1 MPVIFKCGDESRP
14 YTVEYRGDS
23 LFALVSG
30 CEPIE
35 IGSPLA
41 LDSSFDLKEFDVYL
55 LDSPDI
61 RENDVRQVFNKIVGD
76 RARIGWAI
84 PVLSLVSDQHDFAAD
99 EHFLKYSYVAL
110 AKSLSALAEDVT
122 FDVSDFRYIEPL
134 KIFGESA
141 VVLVVSRST
150 LKNGHDF
157 ELRRALPSLVSHGY
171 SSRSIE
177 DDRSYPWVMRDPAAK
192 SITIVQSAKTPDD
205 HDMVAAMLNGFVS
218 SQRSVAL
225 QFFYLYQII
234 ELLMERVITFRQ
246 VEIADSIA
254 RAGSNSS
261 LIKAALDKIGE
272 INSEKSRMNLVVDRY
287 ARMGAELGD
296 LRVQCNRLK
305 VKLGMETGES
315 MAEYLY
321 PLRNYIFHNFRSF
334 PKGAEVELKSV
345 VSSLLAVMPLFL
357 ARFEAP

>member
-1 MPVIFKCGDESRP
+1 MPVMFKCGDESRP
-14 YTVEYRGDS
+14 YTVEYRDES
-23 LFALVSG
+23 LFVLVDG
-30 CEPIE
+30 CDPIE
-35 IGSPLA
+35 VGTPLE
-41 LDSSFDLKEFDVYL
+41 LDASFDLDEFDVYL

-76 RARIGWAI
+76 KARIGWAI

-110 AKSLSALAEDVT
+110 AKSLSALPKDIIL
-122 FDVSDFRYIEPL
+122 DVSDLRCIEPL
-134 KIFGESA
+134 KMFGEGA
-141 VVLVVSRST
+141 VVLVVSRLT
-150 LKNGHDF
+150 LRNGHDF
-157 ELRRALPSLVSHGY
+157 ELRRALPSLVSYGY
-171 SSRSIE
+171 SPRSIE
-177 DDRSYPWVMRDPAAK
+177 DDRSYPWVMRDPIAK
-192 SITIVQSAKTPDD
+192 SIAIVQSARTPDD

-234 ELLMERVITFRQ
+234 ELLMERVVAFRQ

-261 LIKAALDKIGE
+261 LIKAALEKIGE

-296 LRVQCNRLK
+296 LRAQCNRLK
-305 VKLGMETGES
+305 IKLGMDTGES
-315 MAEYLY
+315 MSEYLY

-334 PKGAEVELKSV
+334 PKDAEAELKSV